1 MSHPITGLTPD
12 SVPVESGGASASMQ
26 LQWIQKEL
34 NGHSSKLTTF
44 EGALNSAAD
53 SIKCMAAESAER
65 ATKLAVMESHLSH
78 MRDNIA
84 LLKSSQVTEAGIRG
98 LHTDILKEQHSKHVE
113 LLDRLHAIQSD
124 LAEQVAAAKETAS
137 VALQQHEERAR
148 SGRRWVVGLL
158 VTVMLGIAG
167 LTVSAVLTYM
177 RLKGS

>member
-1 MSHPITGLTPD
+1 MSHPTTGLTPD

-34 NGHSSKLTTF
+34 NGHTHKLATF
-44 EGALNSAAD
+44 EGALNATAD
-53 SIKCMAAESAER
+53 SIKGMAVEGAER
-65 ATKLAVMESHLSH
+65 ATKLAVIESHLSH

-84 LLKSSQVTEAGIRG
+84 LLKNSQVTEAGIRD
-98 LHTDILKEQHSKHVE
+98 LHTDILKDQHSKHVE

-124 LAEQVAAAKETAS
+124 LVEQVAGAKEIAA

-167 LTVSAVLTYM
+167 LTVTAVLTYL